1 MKQKITALLIT
12 LVMVVCTYG
21 TIPLILKLDDN
32 GAPRAEHGVLDLN
45 HWRFSEEGVIKLDGQ
60 WEFYPNQLLFTQNF
74 AEGHITSPQM
84 IAVPGSWSAHMSTF
98 GSATYRL
105 LIQIDDDH
113 RLYGL
118 KTLSIPMANHI
129 FVNGQLIG
137 TSGDPANDGTYNAR
151 NKPFAGFFTLNRG
164 TNEVIVQVS
173 NYDFPASSGI
183 IHSLYI
189 GYAEHIMK
197 IQNKAMAYDWIRL
210 TAFMM
215 VGIYFVGLYTQR
227 RNDPSILMFGLICLF
242 TGSFTSMRGE
252 RVVYEIIHNLPGWL
266 FLRLQYLS
274 VVGVGMSLCLYTY
287 TGFRSFCSKR
297 IIGFMLIWGSILT
310 IGYAL
315 FFSYFQ
321 QAVMQPVS
329 TFYAVFPIFYAL
341 YVFILAAL
349 HKVEGSLYLA
359 VAAVSLNLY
368 AFVQNLN
375 IYFFVPLYTFPPLE
389 PFLFL
394 MMLTLLMSLRF
405 SNAFKQNE
413 KLSVQLIQ
421 ADKLK
426 DEFLT
431 KTAHEFKTPLHG
443 MMNIAQS
450 VLEDHRYPLTAQ
462 QKENIGII
470 STVAKRLSML
480 VYDILDFSKLKQG
493 EMKVNPVPIHVRSA
507 VEVSLK
513 FFDFMTG
520 EKQIRLINNVPND
533 LPFVWAD
540 PSRFRQIISNLLDNA
555 VKYTEYGTIEVKAE
569 EQDGMVVISVK
580 DTGIGID
587 EQDIPVIFEAFK
599 SLKIDSNQSFGLGL
613 PIVKQLL
620 ELQNGDIQ
628 VTSVKGEG
636 TVFTF
641 RLPSAGASIEFESA
655 EFRNGRNESSELRNP
670 VEHSYSFMTP
680 YVSEHKGTFTI
691 LTVDDQFSNLKVLID
706 PLERLDYKVI
716 AVKDGE
722 EALRQ
727 IEGGHPIDLV
737 ILDLMLPGLSGFDVV
752 REIRKKY
759 SLLELPVLMVTA
771 SIQPEDKIVAFESG
785 ANDYLPKPF
794 NIAEMKARVKS
805 LLVMKESV
813 GKMVDLEVAFLQ
825 SQIKPH
831 FLYNVLNTI
840 MALSYT
846 DTMKSRKLITDLAD
860 YLRGSFSF
868 SNIQK
873 GVPFSSEL
881 ALIESYVEIEK
892 ARFKDRIR
900 IECKVS
906 DSVKDVMLPPL
917 LIQPLV
923 ENAIRHGIG
932 CRLEGG
938 IVRIKACE
946 AGGLFRFV
954 VEDNGVGI
962 EQEKLK
968 QLLTP
973 DPDAK
978 PATLSG
984 VGLQNISKRLKYMYG
999 TELSIESTVG
1009 AGTKVTVSVPIQAM

>member
-1 MKQKITALLIT
+1 MKQKIAALLIT
-12 LVMVVCTYG
+12 VAMVVCTYG
-21 TIPLILKLDDN
+21 TIPWILKLNDD
-32 GAPRAEHGVLDLN
+32 GAPKAEHGVLDLQP
-45 HWRFSEEGVIKLDGQ
+45 WRFAEEGVMKLDCQ
-60 WEFYPNQLLFTQNF
+60 WEFYPNQLLFAQNF
-74 AEGHITSPQM
+74 AEGSVPAPRM
-84 IAVPGSWSAHMSTF
+84 IAVPGSWSDQMSTF

-105 LIQIDDDH
+105 LIQNEEDN

-129 FVNGQLIG
+129 YVNGQLIG
-137 TSGDPANDGTYNAR
+137 KSGDPANNRAYDAR
-151 NKPFAGFFTLNRG
+151 NKPFAGFFTLKRG

-183 IHSLYI
+183 NHSIYI
-189 GYAEHIMK
+189 GYAEQISK
-197 IQNKAMAYDWIRL
+197 IQSKAMAYDWIRL

-215 VGIYFVGLYTQR
+215 VGVYFVGLYTQR
-227 RNDPSILMFGLICLF
+227 RNDPSIFMFGLICLF
-242 TGSFTSMRGE
+242 TGAFTSMRGE
-252 RVVYEIIHNLPGWL
+252 RVVYELVQSLPGWL

-274 VVGVGMSLCLYTY
+274 VVGVGMSFCLYIY
-287 TGFRSFCSKR
+287 TGFRSYCSRR
-297 IIGFMLIWGSILT
+297 IIWFMLVIGCILT

-321 QAVMQPVS
+321 QAAMQPVS

-341 YVFILAAL
+341 YVFILAARQ
-349 HKVEGSLYLA
+349 KVEGSLYLA
-359 VAAVSLNLY
+359 VAAVALNLY

-375 IYFFVPLYTFPPLE
+375 VYFFVPLFTFPPIE

-394 MMLTLLMSLRF
+394 LMLTLLMSLRF

-413 KLSVQLIQ
+413 QLSIQLIQ

-462 QKENIGII
+462 QKESLGII
-470 STVAKRLSML
+470 TTVAKRLSML

-493 EMKVNPVPIHVRSA
+493 EMTVNPVPIHVRSA
-507 VEVSLK
+507 VEVTLK
-513 FFDFMTG
+513 IFVFMTG
-520 EKQIRLINNVPND
+520 DKQVQLINNVPNE
-533 LPFVWAD
+533 LPFVLAD

-555 VKYTEYGTIEVKAE
+555 VKYTEHGTIEVQAAE
-569 EQDGMVVISVK
+569 HNGMIVISVK

-587 EQDIPVIFEAFK
+587 AQDLPVIFEPFK

-620 ELQNGDIQ
+620 ELQQGDIR
-628 VTSVKGEG
+628 VMSVKGEG
-636 TVFTF
+636 SVFTF
-641 RLPSAGASIEFESA
+641 SLPSAAEYTEMEDAESRIGDNA
-655 EFRNGRNESSELRNP
+655 PSELRNAT
-670 VEHSYSFMTP
+670 EQSYSFMTP
-680 YVSEHKGTFTI
+680 YVSEREGTFTI
-691 LTVDDQFSNLKVLID
+691 LLVDDQFSNLKVLID

-722 EALRQ
+722 EALQQ
-727 IEGGHPIDLV
+727 IDGGHSIDLV

-752 REIRKKY
+752 RELRKKY

-794 NIAEMKARVKS
+794 DAAELKARVKS

-846 DTMKSRKLITDLAD
+846 DATKSRKLITDLAD
-860 YLRGSFSF
+860 YMRGSFSF

-873 GVPFSSEL
+873 GVPFSNEL

-900 IECKVS
+900 IEYEIS
-906 DSVKDVMLPPL
+906 ESVRDVMLPPL

-932 CRLEGG
+932 SRLEGG
-938 IVRIKACE
+938 VVRVKASE
-946 AGGLFRFV
+946 AGGQYEIE

-962 EQEKLK
+962 EQHRLM
-968 QLLTP
+968 QLLTREP
-973 DPDAK
+973 DGE
-978 PATLSG
+978 TVSRSG
-984 VGLQNISKRLKYMYG
+984 VGLLNIRKRLKFMYG

-1009 AGTKVTVSVPIQAM
+1009 LGTKVTVSVPTLEM